1 MNVIA
6 LGLSYKTAPVELRE
20 KAVLSDSA
28 ARAMLA
34 DVTASEYV
42 TEAAA
47 LSTCNRSEIYV
58 VSDDSPSAEAIA
70 TEALVRHTKIPADA
84 LVCAR
89 YVLRDEQA
97 AQHLYR
103 VAASL
108 DSMVLGESEIQGQ
121 VRDAWER
128 AVALDAVGPQLNRLF
143 RGALEVGK
151 QVRTR
156 TNIGR
161 GAVSVSS
168 VAVDLAR
175 QTIGELASSTVL
187 VLGAGQMAEATTRAL
202 VDQGAASVVVANRTE
217 GTAHSLARR
226 VGGRGVALAAVGPEL
241 AAADIV
247 IASTDAPHPVL
258 MREDLERDLHERQD
272 RPMLLIDISVPRDLD
287 PEIGRLPGITLH
299 DIDDLQRV
307 VEDNLNG
314 RRAEAERGEGIV
326 EDAVAEYAAWRA
338 DLTATPT
345 IRSLRARAERIRRAE
360 LDRVRARVEALS
372 AEDRELIDSVSKSIL
387 NTLLH
392 DPTVRAQEAVRSGDG
407 TAYLES
413 LRHLFD
419 LDAEG

>member
-1 MNVIA
+1 MNVIM
-6 LGLSYKTAPVELRE
+6 LGISHKTAPVELRE
-20 KAVLSDSA
+20 KAALSDSA

-34 DVTASEYV
+34 DITASEFV

-47 LSTCNRSEIYV
+47 LSTCNRIEIYLA
-58 VSDDSPSAEAIA
+58 SADPPSAEAIA
-70 TEALVRHTKIPADA
+70 TEALVRHTNVSADRFG
-84 LVCAR
+84 CAR
-89 YVLRDEQA
+89 YVLRDDQA
-97 AQHLYR
+97 ASHLYR

-121 VRDAWER
+121 VLDAWER
-128 AVALDAVGPQLNRLF
+128 GMALDAVGPQLNRLF

-151 QVRTR
+151 QVRSDTR
-156 TNIGR
+156 IGR

-202 VDQGAASVVVANRTE
+202 VEQGAAHVVVANRTE

-226 VGGRGVALAAVGPEL
+226 VGGRGVALADVGPEL
-241 AAADIV
+241 TTADIV
-247 IASTDAPHPVL
+247 ISSTDAPHTVL
-258 MREDLERDLHERQD
+258 RREDLERGIGGRGD
-272 RPMLLIDISVPRDLD
+272 RPMVLIDISVPRDLD
-287 PEIGRLPGITLH
+287 PRIGSLPGVTLH

-314 RRAEAERGEGIV
+314 RRAEAERGESIV
-326 EDAVAEYAAWRA
+326 NDAVVDYAAWRA
-338 DLTATPT
+338 NLTATPT
-345 IRSLRARAERIRRAE
+345 IRSLRERAERIRQAE
-360 LDRVRARVEALS
+360 IERVRSRMETLS
-372 AEDRELIDSVSKSIL
+372 DEDRELMESVSKGIL

-392 DPTVRAQEAVRSGDG
+392 DPTVRVQEAVRSGDG

-419 LDAEG
+419 LDSED

>member
-6 LGLSYKTAPVELRE
+6 LGLSHKTAPVELRE
-20 KAVLSDSA
+20 KAVLSESA
-28 ARAMLA
+28 ARAMIA

-47 LSTCNRSEIYV
+47 LSTCNRSEIYLA
-58 VSDDSPSAEAIA
+58 SADPPSAEAIA
-70 TEALVRHTKIPADA
+70 TEALVRHTKIPADSFA
-84 LVCAR
+84 CAR
-89 YVLRDEQA
+89 YVLRDDHA
-97 AQHLYR
+97 AAHLYR

-108 DSMVLGESEIQGQ
+108 DSMVLGESEIQAQ
-121 VRDAWER
+121 VREAWER
-128 AVALDAVGPQLNRLF
+128 AMVLDAAGPQLNRLF

-151 QVRTR
+151 QVRTNTR
-156 TNIGR
+156 IGR

-175 QTIGELASSTVL
+175 QTIGQLASSTVL
-187 VLGAGQMAEATTRAL
+187 VLGAGTMAEATTRAL
-202 VDQGAASVVVANRTE
+202 VEQGAANVVVANRTQ
-217 GTAHSLARR
+217 GTAHALARR
-226 VGGRGVALAAVGPEL
+226 IGGRGVSLADIGPQL
-241 AAADIV
+241 AEADIV

-258 MREDLERDLHERQD
+258 MREDLERHLHERSD

-287 PEIGRLPGITLH
+287 PEIGQLPGITLH

-314 RRAEAERGEGIV
+314 RRAEAERGELIV
-326 EDAVAEYAAWRA
+326 ADAVAEYAVWRA
-338 DLTATPT
+338 NLTAAPT
-345 IRSLRARAERIRRAE
+345 IRSLRERAEQIRQSE
-360 LDRVRARVEALS
+360 LDRVRGRVEALS
-372 AEDRELIDSVSKSIL
+372 DDDRELIESVSKGIL

-392 DPTVRAQEAVRSGDG
+392 DPTVKVQEAARSGDG

-419 LDAEG
+419 LDSEG